1 MNCLDFVIV
10 LDESFKKK
18 FDRYFN
24 FMVRRTNRYGYRFIF
39 NRFRGK
45 SGLWYFIMFSY
56 MLF

>member
-45 SGLWYFIMFSY
+45 SG
-56 MLF
+56 